1 MFSERARLD
10 TLVHGE
16 SARAAFCIVLRLDW
30 ECGECGGHILT
41 AYNFTYATQIHIPRI
56 HIYTTRDAT
65 AATPPPLHH
74 LRYTTPATPPPLHH
88 PRYTN
93 AATYNTL
100 GFT

>member
-41 AYNFTYATQIHIPRI
+41 AYNFTYATQMHIPRI

-74 LRYTTPATPPPLHH
+74 LRYTTPATPLPLH
-88 PRYTN
+88 
-93 AATYNTL
+93 
-100 GFT
+100 